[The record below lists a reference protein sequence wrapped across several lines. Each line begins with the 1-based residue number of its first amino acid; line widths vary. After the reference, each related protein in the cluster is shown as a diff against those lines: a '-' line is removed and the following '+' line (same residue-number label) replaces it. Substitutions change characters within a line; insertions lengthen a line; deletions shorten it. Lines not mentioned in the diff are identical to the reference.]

1 MHMLGVRR
9 EDRDE
14 WEARAPLIPQDIAR
28 LNREDSIEFVL
39 QPSPARIFAEAEYL
53 SAGAG
58 IDEDMSACDAV
69 LAVKE
74 IPSAFFR
81 PNKTYMFFSHTIK
94 GQPYNMDML
103 RRLMELG
110 CQLID
115 YERITDD
122 YGKRLIFFSRFAG
135 IAGTIDSLWAL
146 GRRLECEGLIP
157 NPFAEIRQTYRYRSL
172 AVAVAAVSEA
182 GRRIAEDG
190 LPAEI
195 CPFVIGLAGYGNASA
210 GAQEITE
217 PLGAVAVPPSGLD
230 DPSRAPIDRRVVYK
244 TVFTEQDLFGRRD
257 GASPFDLNEYY
268 EQPELYEGR
277 FEPYLPQLAVL
288 INCIYWDAR
297 YPRLLTKQAARELFG
312 GDTPP
317 LLRVIGDVSC
327 DVDGSIELT
336 VKETHVGDPLFV
348 YEPGTDTI
356 SDGVEGRGPIV
367 IPMGNFPCELPRES
381 SEAFSAVLS
390 PFMPSLAEAD
400 FDVPFERL
408 DLVPE
413 LRRALIL
420 HHGELTPDYAYMG
433 RFV

>member
-1 MHMLGVRR
+1 MHVVGIRR

-14 WEARAPLIPQDIAR
+14 WEARAPLVPQDVAR
-28 LNREDSIEFVL
+28 LVQTDATDFVL
-39 QPSPARIFAEAEYL
+39 QPSRLRVFTEDEYL

-58 IDEDMSACDAV
+58 VDDDLGACGVV

-74 IPSAFFR
+74 IPSAFLQ

-94 GQPYNMDML
+94 GQSHNMDML

-110 CQLID
+110 CQLLD

-122 YGKRLIFFSRFAG
+122 DGKRLIFFSRFAG

-146 GRRLECEGLIP
+146 GRRLEWEGLTP
-157 NPFAEIRQTYRYRSL
+157 NPFAAIRQTFRYPSL

-190 LPAEI
+190 FPAEL

-210 GAQEITE
+210 GAQEITD

-230 DPSRAPIDRRVVYK
+230 DLARAPIDRHVAYK
-244 TVFTEQDLFGRRD
+244 SVFAEQDLFGRRD
-257 GASPFDLNEYY
+257 DASPFDLNEYY

-277 FEPYLPQLAVL
+277 FEPYLPRLAVL
-288 INCIYWDAR
+288 INCTYWDAR
-297 YPRLLTKQAARELFG
+297 YPRFLTKQAARELFG
-312 GDTPP
+312 GGTPP

-327 DVDGSIELT
+327 DVDGSIEMT

-348 YEPGTDTI
+348 YDPVTGII

-390 PFMPSLAEAD
+390 PFMPGLAEAN

-420 HHGELTPDYAYMG
+420 HHGELTPDHAYMR